1 LRNQLRMANN
11 LANLQHPASG
21 SQQIFG
27 LGGGPGPSDPYL
39 PPNRISQQDLAVFK
53 ERFPMLQKFSD
64 SFLQSRTMDELLRI
78 ESISLRIKDVERSK
92 ETEERLASN
101 KSSLPTKFYNV
112 VAGRDNRWDELH
124 PARFL
129 PGAACAGPT

>member
-1 LRNQLRMANN
+1 MDDSNLRNQLRMANN

-39 PPNRISQQDLAVFK
+39 PQNRISQQDLAVFK
-53 ERFPMLQKFSD
+53 KRFPMLQEFSD

-78 ESISLRIKDVERSK
+78 ESTGQWR
-92 ETEERLASN
+92 
-101 KSSLPTKFYNV
+101 P
-112 VAGRDNRWDELH
+112 
-124 PARFL
+124 L
-129 PGAACAGPT
+129 PGAVEAHHGTVNASQVHGSHPEAFKVIMELP